1 MSEATRVEI
10 RIYSKN
16 GQLVKNLPR
25 TISQSGDIVLW
36 DGRNKEG
43 VPVASGIYIAKIKLG
58 DESLKAQKIVVV
70 R

>member
-1 MSEATRVEI
+1 LE
-10 RIYSKN
+10 
-16 GQLVKNLPR
+16 KNLPR